1 MHGDT
6 SLYIKNF
13 NINIT
18 INITININTNIT
30 IIIILIM
37 TTYSHR
43 QYNNRKYNI

>member
-1 MHGDT
+1 MYGDT
-6 SLYIKNF
+6 SFNIKNF

-18 INITININTNIT
+18 INIT

>member
-6 SLYIKNF
+6 SFNIKNF
-13 NINIT
+13 NIDIT
-18 INITININTNIT
+18 INIT

>member
-6 SLYIKNF
+6 SFNIKNF

-18 INITININTNIT
+18 INIT

>member
-6 SLYIKNF
+6 SFNIKNF

-18 INITININTNIT
+18 INITI
-30 IIIILIM
+30 IIILIR
-37 TTYSHR
+37 TIYSHR